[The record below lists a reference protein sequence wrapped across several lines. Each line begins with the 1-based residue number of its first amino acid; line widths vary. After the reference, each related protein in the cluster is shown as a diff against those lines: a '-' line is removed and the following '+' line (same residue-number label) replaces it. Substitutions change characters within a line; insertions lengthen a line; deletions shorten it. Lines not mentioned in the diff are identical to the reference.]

1 MTRLPRYHPH
11 PHPHPHPQRQPQRG
25 AALLTAMV
33 IVTLVTTLAGSM
45 LWQQWRA
52 VQVEA
57 AERARNQA
65 AWVLNGA
72 LDWAR
77 LILKEDAK
85 TGRPTSLNEPWA
97 TPFEEARLSTFLA
110 VDSAHAEDAPEA
122 FLSGSIVDAQ
132 SRYNLANL
140 SSQGKVV
147 EAELQTLERLCQT
160 LGLADDVAGRLAD
173 ALNQA
178 YTGAA
183 SAPLLPA
190 SIDQLGW
197 LGIDA
202 DTVRLLAPYVTLL
215 PAPTPLNVNTA
226 SREVLASVI
235 KGLDLASAE
244 RLVQTRQRTPFK
256 SVGAVEALLPALAPL
271 DPKRLGTVSSYFEVH
286 GRLRLL
292 DRVLEERSLMQR
304 KGRDA
309 VVLQRERVTRR
320 EVGGA

>member
-1 MTRLPRYHPH
+1 MKRVRRPDAVG
-11 PHPHPHPQRQPQRG
+11 QRG

-33 IVTLVTTLAGSM
+33 IVTLVATLAGSM

-52 VQVEA
+52 VQVES

-65 AWVLNGA
+65 AWILNGA

-110 VDSAHAEDAPEA
+110 ADTAHADDAPEA

-132 SRYNLANL
+132 SRYNLTNL
-140 SSQGKVV
+140 VSQGKVV
-147 EAELQTLERLCQT
+147 EAEQQTLERLCQT
-160 LGLADDVAGRLAD
+160 LGLASDVAGRLAS
-173 ALNQA
+173 ALNDAQA
-178 YTGAA
+178 GAA
-183 SAPLLPA
+183 NAPLLPA
-190 SIDQLGW
+190 TVGQLGW

-202 DTVRLLAPYVTLL
+202 ETVRQLAPYVTLL
-215 PAPTPLNVNTA
+215 PEPTPLNLNTA
-226 SREVLASVI
+226 SREVLAAVLG
-235 KGLDLASAE
+235 GLNLSGAE
-244 RLVQTRQRTPFK
+244 RLIQTRRTAPFK
-256 SVGAVEALLPALAPL
+256 NLAAVEALLPALAPL
-271 DPKRLGTVSSYFEVH
+271 DPKRVGFSSSYFEVR

-304 KGRDA
+304 KGREA
-309 VVLQRERVTRR
+309 IVLQRERVSSR
-320 EVGGA
+320 EAGGG

>member
-1 MTRLPRYHPH
+1 MKRLRRPDAA
-11 PHPHPHPQRQPQRG
+11 RQGG

-52 VQVEA
+52 VQVES

-65 AWVLNGA
+65 AWILNGA

-110 VDSAHAEDAPEA
+110 ADTAHAEDAPEA

-132 SRYNLANL
+132 SRYNLTNL
-140 SSQGKVV
+140 ASQGKVV
-147 EAELQTLERLCQT
+147 EAEQQALERLCQT
-160 LGLADDVAGRLAD
+160 LGIASDVAGRLASGIND
-173 ALNQA
+173 AQA
-178 YTGAA
+178 GGAN
-183 SAPLLPA
+183 APLLPA
-190 SIDQLGW
+190 SIAQLGW

-202 DTVRLLAPYVTLL
+202 EAVRQLAPYVTLL
-215 PAPTPLNVNTA
+215 PEPTPLNLNTA
-226 SREVLASVI
+226 PREVLAAVLG
-235 KGLDLASAE
+235 GLNLSGAE
-244 RLVQTRQRTPFK
+244 RLIQARRTAPFK
-256 SVGAVEALLPALAPL
+256 NLAAVEALLPAIAPL
-271 DPKRLGTVSSYFEVH
+271 DPKRVGVLSNYFEVR

-292 DRVLEERSLMQR
+292 DRVLEERSLMR
-304 KGRDA
+304 RRGREA
-309 VVLQRERVTRR
+309 IVLQRERVSTR
-320 EVGGA
+320 EAAGG

>member
-1 MTRLPRYHPH
+1 MKRLLRSH
-11 PHPHPHPQRQPQRG
+11 RAARQRG

-33 IVTLVTTLAGSM
+33 IVTLVATLAGSM

-65 AWVLNGA
+65 AWILNGA

-110 VDSAHAEDAPEA
+110 ADTAHVEDAPEA

-132 SRYNLANL
+132 SRYNLTNL
-140 SSQGKVV
+140 VAQGKVV
-147 EAELQTLERLCQT
+147 EVEQRTLERLCQS
-160 LGLADDVAGRLAD
+160 LGLAGDLAGRLAG
-173 ALNQA
+173 ALNDA
-178 YTGAA
+178 HAGAA
-183 SAPLLPA
+183 NAPLLPA
-190 SIDQLGW
+190 TVGQLGW

-202 DTVRLLAPYVTLL
+202 DTVRQLAPYVTLL
-215 PAPTPLNVNTA
+215 PEPTPLNLNTA
-226 SREVLASVI
+226 SREVLAAVLG
-235 KGLDLASAE
+235 GLDLGSAE
-244 RLVQTRQRTPFK
+244 RLIQTRRTTPFK
-256 SVGAVEALLPALAPL
+256 TLATVEALLPAVAPL
-271 DPKRLGTVSSYFEVH
+271 DPKRVAVLSNYFEVR

-304 KGRDA
+304 KGREA
-309 VVLQRERVTRR
+309 IVLQRERVSSR
-320 EVGGA
+320 EAGGV